1 MKNILGVSI
10 GTRSLKISELS
21 NGQLRG
27 FWSSE
32 MPENAV
38 VNDEIAAWSAIS
50 ELLKSIR
57 RDKKIRTKDCAVV
70 LPDSGTYVRRVTM
83 PVMTDK
89 QLMVNLPY
97 EFRDVLQNGPDK
109 YLFDYSMIGIAK
121 DENGKPKEMD
131 LIGATVEKDLIG
143 HYQRMF
149 SDAGLR
155 LVKAEPRVTA
165 LAALVEHIPTGDNP
179 DFALL
184 DLGSTYTRIDIFHNG
199 IYEVTRSIDRGV
211 NDIVTAAAEVMNCD
225 VHIARARLKDDTD
238 KVLESEELGNVYNTI
253 AIEVMRALN
262 YYTYENRDNTLDRL
276 YYCGTGS
283 SIRPFLDEISDNIT
297 LELAPLGSLDV
308 ANSEALMSSPSSV
321 GVALEESHG

>member
-10 GTRSLKISELS
+10 GTRSLKISEMSGRHLQS
-21 NGQLRG
+21 
-27 FWSSE
+27 FATAE

-38 VNDEIAAWSAIS
+38 VNDEIAAWSVIS
-50 ELLKSIR
+50 ELLKTIR
-57 RDKKIRTKDCAVV
+57 HDRKFRTKDCAVV

-97 EFRDVLQNGPDK
+97 EFRDVLQDGPEK
-109 YLFDYSMIGIAK
+109 YLFDYSMIGIEK

-131 LIGATVEKDLIG
+131 LIGATVEKSLIE
-143 HYQRMF
+143 HYRQMF
-149 SDAGLR
+149 ADAGLR

-165 LAALVEHIPTGDNP
+165 LADLVEAIPKGDNP

-184 DLGSTYTRIDIFHNG
+184 DLGSTYTRIDIFHKG

-238 KVLESEELGNVYNTI
+238 GVLENPELQNVYNTI

-276 YYCGTGS
+276 YYCGSGS
-283 SIRPFLDEISDNIT
+283 KIKPFLQEISDNIS
-297 LELAPLGSLDV
+297 LKLAPLGDLD
-308 ANSEALMSSPSSV
+308 AEKAEALMSSPSSV
-321 GVALEESHG
+321 GVALGE